1 MMNIDEAIIAYLKAH
16 TGLKALVGARI
27 FFEVLPQ
34 GTAFP
39 AVVIQKISDIKDH
52 YLTGQAE
59 LERPI
64 YQFTAMGLTKAS
76 ARLVTNQLKSALCD
90 YQGTLSGV
98 VVQKIELQN
107 EISSLEKT
115 PDGILEVYYED
126 LEFEVN
132 FIRS

>member
-1 MMNIDEAIIAYLKAH
+1 MNIDEAIVAYLKAH
-16 TGLKALVGARI
+16 TGLKDLVGARI

-34 GTAFP
+34 GTSFP

-52 YLTGQAE
+52 YLTGQCA
-59 LERPI
+59 LERPV

-76 ARLVTNQLKSALCD
+76 ARLVSNQLKSALCD

-98 VVQKIELQN
+98 IIQKIELQN

-115 PDGILEVYYED
+115 SDGILEVYYED

-132 FIRS
+132 FVRS